1 MRKAN
6 HCGYQL
12 VSVPAD
18 PMAEPFT
25 KKSDP
30 LRGPIFIPLCVTFL
44 PDGESLFSGKQNYM
58 NMLQDSILSFQL
70 SLEFPEDTRADRML
84 FLQEAILARFGF
96 LPCVLEETN
105 KDVSMERS

>member
-44 PDGESLFSGKQNYM
+44 PDGQSLFSGKEIYIWYF
-58 NMLQDSILSFQL
+58 NM
-70 SLEFPEDTRADRML
+70 
-84 FLQEAILARFGF
+84 
-96 LPCVLEETN
+96 
-105 KDVSMERS
+105 VS